1 MNNLHAIPLSVI
13 IQGPRACFRRPEF
26 TTDLVSYDVMP
37 PYVAEQILRS
47 VCNVDGKRWRIDC
60 IRVVRPIRFILDE
73 VTSARGPRR
82 TLVLRDVEYVIDAH
96 VNCSERE
103 RDDLERLVSEAFDGE
118 QDVYLGASI
127 YPATLRLASVSD
139 ESDGMIEPQVIDLGW
154 MINEQKSTSVR
165 FPIFF
170 RARLI
175 DGCVRIDDRCLTAS

>member
-1 MNNLHAIPLSVI
+1 
-13 IQGPRACFRRPEF
+13 
-26 TTDLVSYDVMP
+26 MP

-73 VTSARGPRR
+73 VTSPRGPRR

-96 VNCSERE
+96 VNCSEME
-103 RDDLERLVSEAFDGE
+103 RDDLQNLINEAFRGQQE
-118 QDVYLGASI
+118 VYLGAAI
-127 YPATLRLASVSD
+127 YPATLRLASVFD
-139 ESDGMIEPQVIDLGW
+139 EPKGVIEPQVVDLGW
-154 MINEQKSTSVR
+154 MVKEQKSTSVR